1 MRKNIKRDITILAI
15 GDRADYDAYQK
26 FDYEKPL
33 FVRYGFDY
41 ATTNYMR
48 FLDGKIPKI
57 KTEQIIIF
65 LFFPFSYW
73 NKHIEHKNY
82 RGIYGNRTFCE
93 KFARFWDM
101 VENKVKKEFA
111 GKEILFVNNPHLCGA
126 YRDKLTVIK
135 KLAQF
140 HIPQPRLYSIS
151 TIKGIQ
157 NKLISGH
164 GLYLKP
170 RYGSMGKGITFLSRF
185 DWQTNFIF
193 RDSKIISR
201 RSDHG
206 WKFRNITGNHEFL
219 RQLLERDILIQ
230 EAVDP
235 PILNGDKVDLRIYTF
250 FDKVIYVYPRK
261 NSLDKVTTNISQGG
275 HGAPRLLRVLPEY
288 MVNKAKREALRVSKA
303 LNISLAGIDIV
314 PDRNSKEVFVID
326 VNVFSGFPKRRTFD
340 LAARLAGELGQLR
353 QEGKLFSKNSDRIQ
367 YRK

>member
-1 MRKNIKRDITILAI
+1 
-15 GDRADYDAYQK
+15 
-26 FDYEKPL
+26 
-33 FVRYGFDY
+33 
-41 ATTNYMR
+41 
-48 FLDGKIPKI
+48 
-57 KTEQIIIF
+57 
-65 LFFPFSYW
+65 
-73 NKHIEHKNY
+73 
-82 RGIYGNRTFCE
+82 
-93 KFARFWDM
+93 M

-111 GKEILFVNNPHLCGA
+111 GKEILFINNPHLCGA

-157 NKLISGH
+157 DKLISGH
-164 GLYLKP
+164 GLFLKP

-206 WKFRNITGNHEFL
+206 WKF
-219 RQLLERDILIQ
+219 RDILIQ

-275 HGAPRLLRVLPEY
+275 HGAPGALRVLPEY
-288 MVNKAKREALRVSKA
+288 MVSRAKREALRVSKA

-353 QEGKLFSKNSDRIQ
+353 EGGKLFFKNSDRIQ
-367 YRK
+367 CRK